1 MIAVQ
6 QNLAGIRCTAACF
19 LVLGLPRRVL
29 DYYSVKHGR
38 SKTVELSVKVDY
50 IATCVVFAFIA
61 AILLGAF

>member
-6 QNLAGIRCTAACF
+6 QNLAGISALQHVF

-38 SKTVELSVKVDY
+38 SKMVELSVKVDY